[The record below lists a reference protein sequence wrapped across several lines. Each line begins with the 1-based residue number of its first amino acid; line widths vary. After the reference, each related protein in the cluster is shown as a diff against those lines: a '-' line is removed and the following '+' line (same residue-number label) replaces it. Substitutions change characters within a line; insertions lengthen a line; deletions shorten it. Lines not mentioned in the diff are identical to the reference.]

1 MLDDSKSINAK
12 DITKNPDDIFAMSR
26 PYILVRDESITGSFS
41 ELMDALHI
49 LKDAGWNAIQMS
61 FTGTSMMVL
70 VENTNYKRKLG

>member
-1 MLDDSKSINAK
+1 MLNESKSINAK
-12 DITKNPDDIFAMSR
+12 EINNDPDAVYGLSR
-26 PYILVRDESITGSFS
+26 PYVLIRDESITGSFS
-41 ELMDALHI
+41 ELMDALHV